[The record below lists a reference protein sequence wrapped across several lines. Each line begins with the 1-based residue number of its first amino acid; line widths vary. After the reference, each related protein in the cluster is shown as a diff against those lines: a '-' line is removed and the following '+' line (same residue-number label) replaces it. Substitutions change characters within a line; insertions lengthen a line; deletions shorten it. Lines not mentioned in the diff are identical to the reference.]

1 MISSFFGRLFPF
13 VFIIFFIYFEL
24 APIYFFE
31 SELVRPLMTFTT
43 VYCWILNDKRK
54 FRPLWLIFFGLF
66 YDLLK
71 DGIVGITALF
81 FLGMYHLQNKSSGFI
96 FSVDFKEI
104 WIRFTAV
111 LFLYSSLLFIANFF
125 FEDFSYNV
133 FKNLISF
140 VLTIILFPLFH
151 SVIQK
156 ISSKFGS
163 FSE

>member
-1 MISSFFGRLFPF
+1 
-13 VFIIFFIYFEL
+13 
-24 APIYFFE
+24 
-31 SELVRPLMTFTT
+31 MTFTT
-43 VYCWILNDKRK
+43 VYCWVLNDRRK

-96 FSVDFKEI
+96 FSVDFKDI
-104 WIRFTAV
+104 WIKFTVV
-111 LFLYSSLLFIANFF
+111 LFLYSLSLFIINFF
-125 FEDFSYNV
+125 FEDFSYNI

-151 SVIQK
+151 SIIQK
-156 ISSKFGS
+156 LSSKFGS
-163 FSE
+163 LSE